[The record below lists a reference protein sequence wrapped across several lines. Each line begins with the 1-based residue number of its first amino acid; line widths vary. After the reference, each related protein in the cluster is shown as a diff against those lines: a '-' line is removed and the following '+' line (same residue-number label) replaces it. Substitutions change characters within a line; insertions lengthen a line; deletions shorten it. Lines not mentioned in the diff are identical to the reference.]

1 MRQYPYIYTVYSDLF
16 CVQLSKGILNMK
28 KCAVIDIG
36 SNTIRLCAYQYEGE
50 NIQDLLNRKKMAQ
63 LASYVK
69 KGELSGEG
77 IHTACLALESFKTI
91 LENIGIDDF
100 HAFATASLRN
110 ITNTA
115 DVLSAIESETGIKV
129 DVISGE
135 EEGRLSLRGAVESV
149 NVADGLL
156 VDLGGGST
164 EIVPFTQKKARAV
177 YSLKSGSLTLYR
189 KFVGDFLPD
198 KKECK
203 SIDEYYR
210 GLIREEKIKIPESD
224 IICGVG
230 GSFRAI
236 AKLIDHMSDRPEGT
250 FEFTNEELEFLY
262 KKLKCADRAAKD
274 LLLQVVPDRIHTVIP
289 AIIAIRVIMDEAS
302 CKKVR
307 VSRTGVREGYMFA
320 KVLNM

>member
-1 MRQYPYIYTVYSDLF
+1 ME
-16 CVQLSKGILNMK
+16 

-50 NIQDLLNRKKMAQ
+50 NIQDILNRKKMTG

-69 KGELSGEG
+69 KGSLSNEG
-77 IHTACLALESFKTI
+77 IFAACRVLSSFKTI
-91 LENIGIDDF
+91 LENIGIDDC

-110 ITNTA
+110 ITNTD
-115 DVLSAIESETGIKV
+115 DVLDAIEKETGIKV
-129 DVISGE
+129 DVISGQ
-135 EEGRLSLRGAVESV
+135 EEGRLSLRGAIESV
-149 NVADGLL
+149 SVSDGLL

-164 EIVPFTQKKARAV
+164 EIVPFTDKKAQAV

-189 KFVGDFLPD
+189 KFVKDFLPD
-198 KKECK
+198 KKECRNI
-203 SIDEYYR
+203 SEYYTH
-210 GLIREEKIKIPESD
+210 LLCSEKIDIPKND

-236 AKLIDHMSDRPEGT
+236 ARLSDHTLGRPEGT
-250 FEFTNEELEFLY
+250 YEFTYEELADLY
-262 KKLKCADRAAKD
+262 KMLKSADRAAKD
-274 LLLQVVPDRIHTVIP
+274 LLLQTAPDRLHTVIP
-289 AIIAIRVIMDEAS
+289 AIIAVKAIMDEAGA
-302 CKKVR
+302 KKVK